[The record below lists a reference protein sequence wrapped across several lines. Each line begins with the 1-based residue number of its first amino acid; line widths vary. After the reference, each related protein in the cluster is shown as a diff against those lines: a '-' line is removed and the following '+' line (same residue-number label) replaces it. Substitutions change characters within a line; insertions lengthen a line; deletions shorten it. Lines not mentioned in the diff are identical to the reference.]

1 MTERFFAAKRRHP
14 SGAGQES
21 GGSDEDDK
29 DYFAS
34 DLYRN
39 LEARRSQIR
48 EVIGESIAYIT
59 RILLLSVKIIR
70 KRKRS
75 RTIASNQFGITIET
89 HEAVFENLNTLSD
102 IARFVMSKKG

>member
-1 MTERFFAAKRRHP
+1 LTDDLEKYEPWESLTERFFAAKRRHP

-21 GGSDEDDK
+21 GGSDDDDK

-48 EVIGESIAYIT
+48 QVIDEGTACIYAQFFFYPSSSLGNENVREPSQA
-59 RILLLSVKIIR
+59 
-70 KRKRS
+70 S
-75 RTIASNQFGITIET
+75 R
-89 HEAVFENLNTLSD
+89 
-102 IARFVMSKKG
+102 